1 MHRAPLPRSRSKN
14 HETRLYDRGARNGG
28 LGRGLL
34 RQIARSGSNW
44 LEGVGPM
51 LGVLAA
57 WPADRDGWIPSFQ
70 VTFIQRSSS
79 AFHIVSED
87 IQKYWEMIRPQR
99 PVIDLR

>member
-1 MHRAPLPRSRSKN
+1 
-14 HETRLYDRGARNGG
+14 
-28 LGRGLL
+28 
-34 RQIARSGSNW
+34 
-44 LEGVGPM
+44 M

-57 WPADRDGWIPSFQ
+57 WPADRDGWVPSFQ
-70 VTFIQRSSS
+70 VNFIQRSSS

>member
-1 MHRAPLPRSRSKN
+1 
-14 HETRLYDRGARNGG
+14 
-28 LGRGLL
+28 
-34 RQIARSGSNW
+34 
-44 LEGVGPM
+44 M

-57 WPADRDGWIPSFQ
+57 WPADRDGWVPSFQ